1 MLYKFKSKA
10 TADLIMLEANGK
22 QILRIIGKEPA
33 PKGIVE
39 VAEMPEAIEA
49 LRRAVQQEEDAL
61 AQMKA
66 QKAQRYRRS
75 KKPHYGP
82 RATRQFEATCHPIY
96 RDAATRAQGWQRCG
110 LGRIRCKWHTPMK
123 RSHPMWC

>member
-39 VAEMPEAIEA
+39 VAEMPKAIEA

-61 AQMKA
+61 AQIKA
-66 QKAQRYRRS
+66 QKAQDVDEAKSAATDRDQPVS
-75 KKPHYGP
+75 LKQ
-82 RATRQFEATCHPIY
+82 RATPFIDMLQ
-96 RDAATRAQGWQRCG
+96 RAHKAGKDLIWG
-110 LGRIRCKWHTPMK
+110 A
-123 RSHPMWC
+123 

>member
-61 AQMKA
+61 AQIKV
-66 QKAQRYRRS
+66 QKAQDADEAKNTATDREQPVS
-75 KKPHYGP
+75 LKQ
-82 RATRQFEATCHPIY
+82 RATPFIDMLQ
-96 RDAATRAQGWQRCG
+96 RAHKAGKDLVWG
-110 LGRIRCKWHTPMK
+110 A
-123 RSHPMWC
+123 